1 MATSLNLAYVD
12 VTSTGMTTATTAYSD
27 GDLVAAEAFLVL
39 PASATNG
46 LLMSVTL
53 LDEADI
59 MGAVD
64 IVFGTAAMSM
74 GTDNALPSITDANA
88 RLIKGVV
95 EMPYPKDLGGCR
107 VSEVDSLALPLM
119 ADVGAT
125 GVAFRFI
132 TRSPHTFA
140 GAAGDWKARFGLS
153 KDL

>member
-12 VTSTGMTTATTAYSD
+12 VTSTGLTTATTAYSD
-27 GDLVAAEAFLVL
+27 GDLAGAEGFLVL
-39 PASATNG
+39 PSSATNG
-46 LLMSVTL
+46 LLMAVTL

-74 GTDNALPSITDANA
+74 GTDNAAPSITDANA
-88 RLIKGVV
+88 RLIKGIV
-95 EMPYPKDLGGCR
+95 EMPYPKDLGANR
-107 VSEVDSLALPLM
+107 VSSIDSLALPLM

-132 TRSPHTFA
+132 TRSAHTFA
-140 GAAGDWKARFGLS
+140 GAVGDWKVRFGLS
-153 KDL
+153 KDV